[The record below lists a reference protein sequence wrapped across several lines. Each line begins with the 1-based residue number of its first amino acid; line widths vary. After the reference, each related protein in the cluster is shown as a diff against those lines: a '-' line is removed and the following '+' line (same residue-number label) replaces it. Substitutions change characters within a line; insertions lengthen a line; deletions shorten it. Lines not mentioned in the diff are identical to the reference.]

1 MMSQQFVTEIATKTL
16 YYTMIISA
24 PILLTGLVIG
34 VLISIFQTV
43 IQIKEM
49 TLTFIPKIL
58 ATMVVLLLTIPWMI
72 NKFIEYFNY
81 IMNIMTTLNK

>member
-1 MMSQQFVTEIATKTL
+1 MSQELVVEIATKTL
-16 YYTMIISA
+16 YYTMIIAS
-24 PILLTGLVIG
+24 PVLITGLVIG
-34 VLISIFQTV
+34 VLLSIMQSV

-58 ATMVVLLLTIPWMI
+58 SITVVLLLTIPWMI

-81 IMNIMTTLNK
+81 IMNIMMTVK

>member
-1 MMSQQFVTEIATKTL
+1 MSQELVIEIATKTL

-24 PILLTGLVIG
+24 PVLLTGLVIG
-34 VLISIFQTV
+34 IILSIMQSV
-43 IQIKEM
+43 IQIREM

-58 ATMVVLLLTIPWMI
+58 AIMIVLLLTIPWMI

-81 IMNIMTTLNK
+81 IMSLMITLSK

>member
-1 MMSQQFVTEIATKTL
+1 MSQELIIEIATRTL
-16 YYTMIISA
+16 TYTMIIGA
-24 PILLTGLVIG
+24 PVLLTGLIIG
-34 VLISIFQTV
+34 VVLSIIQSV

-58 ATMVVLLLTIPWMI
+58 AVMIILLLFMPFMI

-81 IMNIMTTLNK
+81 IMNIMSGLR

>member
-1 MMSQQFVTEIATKTL
+1 MSQELIVEIAKETL
-16 YYTMIISA
+16 WYTMIISA
-24 PILLTGLVIG
+24 PVLITGLIIG
-34 VLISIFQTV
+34 VLLSIIQSV

-58 ATMVVLLLTIPWMI
+58 TVMIVLLIAIPWMI

-81 IMNIMTTLNK
+81 LMNILTNLN

>member
-1 MMSQQFVTEIATKTL
+1 MSQELVVEIATKTL

-24 PILLTGLVIG
+24 PILITGLVIG
-34 VLISIFQTV
+34 VLLSIMQSV
-43 IQIKEM
+43 IQIREM

-58 ATMVVLLLTIPWMI
+58 SIMIVLLLTIPWMI

-81 IMNIMTTLNK
+81 IMSIMTTVK

>member
-1 MMSQQFVTEIATKTL
+1 MSQELVVEIATQTL
-16 YYTMIISA
+16 YFTMIISA

-34 VLISIFQTV
+34 IVLSVLQSI

-58 ATMVVLLLTIPWMI
+58 AVMIILLLFIPWMI

-81 IMNIMTTLNK
+81 LMNIMTNLR

>member
-1 MMSQQFVTEIATKTL
+1 MSQELVVEIATKTL
-16 YYTMIISA
+16 YYTMIIAA
-24 PILLTGLVIG
+24 PVLITGLVIG
-34 VLISIFQTV
+34 VLLSIMQSV

-58 ATMVVLLLTIPWMI
+58 SITVVLLLTIPWMI

-81 IMNIMTTLNK
+81 IMNIMMTVK

>member
-1 MMSQQFVTEIATKTL
+1 MTQELVVEIATQCL

-24 PILLTGLVIG
+24 PILLSGLVIG
-34 VLISIFQTV
+34 VLLSIVQSV

-58 ATMVVLLLTIPWMI
+58 VVMVILLLTIPWMI
-72 NKFIEYFNY
+72 NKFIEFFNY
-81 IMNIMTTLNK
+81 LMNIMTNLR

>member
-1 MMSQQFVTEIATKTL
+1 MSQELVVEIATKTL

-24 PILLTGLVIG
+24 PVLITGLVIG
-34 VLISIFQTV
+34 VLLSIMQSV

-58 ATMVVLLLTIPWMI
+58 SIMIILLLTIPWMI

-81 IMNIMTTLNK
+81 IMSIMTTVK

>member
-1 MMSQQFVTEIATKTL
+1 MTQELVVEIATQTL

-24 PILLTGLVIG
+24 PVLLSGLIIG
-34 VLISIFQTV
+34 VLLSIIQSV

-58 ATMVVLLLTIPWMI
+58 VTMIILLLTIPWMI
-72 NKFIEYFNY
+72 NQFVTFFNY
-81 IMNIMTTLNK
+81 LMNIMENLR

>member
-1 MMSQQFVTEIATKTL
+1 MSQELVVEIATQTL

-24 PILLTGLVIG
+24 PILLSGLIIG
-34 VLISIFQTV
+34 VFLSIVQSV
-43 IQIKEM
+43 IQIKET

-58 ATMVVLLLTIPWMI
+58 VVMVILLLTIPWMI

-81 IMNIMTTLNK
+81 LMNIMTNLR

>member
-1 MMSQQFVTEIATKTL
+1 MSQELVIEIATKTL

-24 PILLTGLVIG
+24 PVLLTGLIIG
-34 VLISIFQTV
+34 IILSIMQSV
-43 IQIKEM
+43 IQIREM

-58 ATMVVLLLTIPWMI
+58 SIMIVLLLTIPWMI

-81 IMNIMTTLNK
+81 IMNIMVSIK

>member
-1 MMSQQFVTEIATKTL
+1 MSQELVIEIATKTL

-24 PILLTGLVIG
+24 PVLLTGLIIG
-34 VLISIFQTV
+34 IILSIMQSV
-43 IQIKEM
+43 IQIREM

-58 ATMVVLLLTIPWMI
+58 SIMVVLLLTIPWMI

-81 IMNIMTTLNK
+81 IMNIMITIK

>member
-1 MMSQQFVTEIATKTL
+1 MSQELVIEIATKTL

-24 PILLTGLVIG
+24 PVLLTGLIIG
-34 VLISIFQTV
+34 IILSIMQSV
-43 IQIKEM
+43 IQIREM

-58 ATMVVLLLTIPWMI
+58 SIMVVLLLTIPWMI

-81 IMNIMTTLNK
+81 IMSIMTTIK

>member
-1 MMSQQFVTEIATKTL
+1 MTQELVVEIATQTL

-24 PILLTGLVIG
+24 PILLSGLIIG
-34 VLISIFQTV
+34 VVLSIMQSV

-58 ATMVVLLLTIPWMI
+58 VVMIILLLTIPWMI
-72 NKFIEYFNY
+72 NKFIEFFNY
-81 IMNIMTTLNK
+81 LMNIMTNLR

>member
-1 MMSQQFVTEIATKTL
+1 MSEQFVIEIATKTL

-24 PILLTGLVIG
+24 PILITGLIIG

-43 IQIKEM
+43 VQIREM

-58 ATMVVLLLTIPWMI
+58 ATMVVLLLTMPWMI
-72 NKFIEYFNY
+72 NKFTEYFYY
-81 IMNIMTTLNK
+81 IMNIIMTLNR

>member
-1 MMSQQFVTEIATKTL
+1 MSQELVVEIATQTL

-24 PILLTGLVIG
+24 PILITGLVIG
-34 VLISIFQTV
+34 ILLSIVQSV
-43 IQIKEM
+43 VQIKEM

-58 ATMVVLLLTIPWMI
+58 SVMLILLLTIPWMI

-81 IMNIMTTLNK
+81 LMNIMQNLR

>member
-1 MMSQQFVTEIATKTL
+1 MSQELVVEIATQTL

-24 PILLTGLVIG
+24 PILLSGLIIG
-34 VLISIFQTV
+34 VFLSIVQSV
-43 IQIKEM
+43 IQIKET

-58 ATMVVLLLTIPWMI
+58 VVMTILLLTIPWMI

-81 IMNIMTTLNK
+81 LMNIMTNLR